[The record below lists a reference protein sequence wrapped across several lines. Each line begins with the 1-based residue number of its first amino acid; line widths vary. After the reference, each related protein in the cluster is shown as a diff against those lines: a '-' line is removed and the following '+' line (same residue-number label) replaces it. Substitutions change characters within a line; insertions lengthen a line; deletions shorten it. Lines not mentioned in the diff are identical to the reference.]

1 MQRLGSL
8 TWCIALALLGSA
20 GCAAHQYY
28 SGERRPKDEVAR
40 ITIGGLAWYIIA
52 VDGREREA
60 KSAEVL
66 PGSHT
71 IKVGRLKSHWVLGTI
86 GTGLDTIAGLVDPYE
101 FFTLTIYAEAG
112 HTYRLELA
120 DDPPRRMVVTDVTED
135 K

>member
-20 GCAAHQYY
+20 GCTAHQYY

-40 ITIGGLAWYIIA
+40 ITIRGLGWFIKA
-52 VDGREREA
+52 VDGHERQA
-60 KSAEVL
+60 QSAEVL

-71 IKVGRLKSHWVLGTI
+71 IKVARQKMHWVSGWI
-86 GTGLDTIAGLVDPYE
+86 GDLLDPYE
-101 FFTLTIYAEAG
+101 FLTVTIYAEAG

-120 DDPPRRMVVTDVTED
+120 DDPPRRMVVTDITED

>member
-1 MQRLGSL
+1 MQRLGSR

-20 GCAAHQYY
+20 GCTAHQYY

-40 ITIGGLAWYIIA
+40 ITIGGLGWSIKA
-52 VDGREREA
+52 VDGHERQA
-60 KSAEVL
+60 HSAEVL

-71 IKVGRLKSHWVLGTI
+71 IKAAYLKPHWVLGTI
-86 GTGLDTIAGLVDPYE
+86 GRLLDPYE
-101 FFTLTIYAEAG
+101 FLTLTIYAEAG

-120 DDPPRRMVVTDVTED
+120 DDAPRRLVATDVTED